1 MNFKEFRRQLIWHF
15 LGKYDSIFIYTYIHT
30 YLSSHAL
37 TYVCMHFVRVYLVF
51 TVRLARRQMPLT
63 SYREIPA
70 INAVR
75 KIVFP
80 QGQSHYGLGLHGSST
95 CCTIKDRS
103 AVQSTCTASTTLLR
117 RTSLSTSRKRP
128 LDSTNTWTPEVP
140 STGRRCKNT
149 HRGIEG
155 NLHSVPPLAVSAT

>member
-15 LGKYDSIFIYTYIHT
+15 LGKYDNIFIYTCIHT

-63 SYREIPA
+63 SYREISA

-75 KIVFP
+75 KILFP
-80 QGQSHYGLGLHGSST
+80 QGQSH
-95 CCTIKDRS
+95 
-103 AVQSTCTASTTLLR
+103 
-117 RTSLSTSRKRP
+117 
-128 LDSTNTWTPEVP
+128 
-140 STGRRCKNT
+140 
-149 HRGIEG
+149 
-155 NLHSVPPLAVSAT
+155 